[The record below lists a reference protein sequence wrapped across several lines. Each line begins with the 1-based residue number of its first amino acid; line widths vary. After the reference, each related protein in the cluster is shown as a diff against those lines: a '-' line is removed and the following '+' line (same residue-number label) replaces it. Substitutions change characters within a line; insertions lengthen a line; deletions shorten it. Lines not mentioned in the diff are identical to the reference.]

1 VTEVGIRPYLY
12 TLREELEK
20 ALNLSEQSLPAWLT
34 AMNWLDEAERQYER
48 QPQTYFQDLLQCLRA
63 DLGGEPLR

>member
-1 VTEVGIRPYLY
+1 
-12 TLREELEK
+12 LEK

-63 DLGGEPLR
+63 DLGGKPLR